1 MTDKVRL
8 LLTQALSLLD
18 PMEPVP
24 IEDLKTQLQ
33 DALVAKRN
41 LEDDI
46 HIRQIPHPT
55 VEELKRKVVLLT
67 EEKEHYRLSYIA
79 VLEEKTRLYDRIQ
92 LDAQTRHQK
101 SIDTALLRD
110 TQTKTESTPTHTRQ
124 LSRYESWKR
133 NGGGGL
139 MAMAICSR
147 CGGSSITNCGCPSGV
162 WVSD

>member
-24 IEDLKTQLQ
+24 VEDH

-41 LEDDI
+41 L
-46 HIRQIPHPT
+46 PHPT

-67 EEKEHYRLSYIA
+67 EEKEHYRLSYISA
-79 VLEEKTRLYDRIQ
+79 LADKTRLYDRIQ
-92 LDAQTRHQK
+92 LDAQT
-101 SIDTALLRD
+101 T
-110 TQTKTESTPTHTRQ
+110 TEPTPTHT
-124 LSRYESWKR
+124 KR
-133 NGGGGL
+133 DGDGML
-139 MAMAICSR
+139 AMAFCYK
-147 CGGSSITNCGCPSGV
+147 CGGSSITKCACPSGV

>member
-1 MTDKVRL
+1 
-8 LLTQALSLLD
+8 
-18 PMEPVP
+18 MEPVP
-24 IEDLKTQLQ
+24 VDDHEETIKNLKTQLQ

-55 VEELKRKVVLLT
+55 VEELKRKVDLLT

-79 VLEEKTRLYDRIQ
+79 VLAEKTRLYDRIQ

-110 TQTKTESTPTHTRQ
+110 TQTKTEPTPTHQRQ

-133 NGGGGL
+133 NGGGL

-147 CGGSSITNCGCPSGV
+147 CGGSSITNCACPSGV

>member
-24 IEDLKTQLQ
+24 IE
-33 DALVAKRN
+33 N

-67 EEKEHYRLSYIA
+67 EEKEHYRLSYISA
-79 VLEEKTRLYDRIQ
+79 LAEKTRLYNRIQ
-92 LDAQTRHQK
+92 LDAQT
-101 SIDTALLRD
+101 T
-110 TQTKTESTPTHTRQ
+110 TEPTPTHTRQ

-133 NGGGGL
+133 NGDGML
-139 MAMAICSR
+139 VMAFCYK
-147 CGGSSITNCGCPSGV
+147 CGGSSITNCACPSGV

>member
-24 IEDLKTQLQ
+24 IEDH
-33 DALVAKRN
+33 DALV
-41 LEDDI
+41 EDDI

-79 VLEEKTRLYDRIQ
+79 VLADKTRLY
-92 LDAQTRHQK
+92 
-101 SIDTALLRD
+101 
-110 TQTKTESTPTHTRQ
+110 EPTPTHTRQ

-133 NGGGGL
+133 DGDGML
-139 MAMAICSR
+139 AMALCSK
-147 CGGSSITNCGCPSGV
+147 CGGSSITNCACPSGV

>member
-41 LEDDI
+41 L
-46 HIRQIPHPT
+46 PHPT

-67 EEKEHYRLSYIA
+67 EEKEHYRLSYISA
-79 VLEEKTRLYDRIQ
+79 LADKTRLYDRIQ
-92 LDAQTRHQK
+92 LDAQTAECPPPLQ
-101 SIDTALLRD
+101 
-110 TQTKTESTPTHTRQ
+110 ESTTRAPGA
-124 LSRYESWKR
+124 SRPKC
-133 NGGGGL
+133 
-139 MAMAICSR
+139 MP
-147 CGGSSITNCGCPSGV
+147 SI
-162 WVSD
+162 

>member
-24 IEDLKTQLQ
+24 IE
-33 DALVAKRN
+33 N

-67 EEKEHYRLSYIA
+67 EEKEHYRLSYISA
-79 VLEEKTRLYDRIQ
+79 LADTTRLYDRIQ
-92 LDAQTRHQK
+92 LDAQTAECPPPLQ
-101 SIDTALLRD
+101 
-110 TQTKTESTPTHTRQ
+110 ESTTRAPGA
-124 LSRYESWKR
+124 SRPKC
-133 NGGGGL
+133 
-139 MAMAICSR
+139 MP
-147 CGGSSITNCGCPSGV
+147 SI
-162 WVSD
+162 

>member
-33 DALVAKRN
+33 DALV
-41 LEDDI
+41 EDDI

-67 EEKEHYRLSYIA
+67 EEKEHYRLSYISA
-79 VLEEKTRLYDRIQ
+79 LADKTRLYDRIQ
-92 LDAQTRHQK
+92 LDAQTAECPPPLQ
-101 SIDTALLRD
+101 
-110 TQTKTESTPTHTRQ
+110 ESTTRAPGA
-124 LSRYESWKR
+124 SRPKC
-133 NGGGGL
+133 
-139 MAMAICSR
+139 MP
-147 CGGSSITNCGCPSGV
+147 SI
-162 WVSD
+162 